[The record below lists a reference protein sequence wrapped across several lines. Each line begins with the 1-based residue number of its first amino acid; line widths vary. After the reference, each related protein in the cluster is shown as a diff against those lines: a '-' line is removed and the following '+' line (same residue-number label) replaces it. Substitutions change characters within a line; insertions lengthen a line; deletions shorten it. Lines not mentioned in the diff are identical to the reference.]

1 MGAKGLSL
9 LVLIAI
15 SFLLA
20 DLFRGGST
28 RKDKL
33 IIIAVFLIVLAFVI
47 WFYIAFP

>member
-1 MGAKGLSL
+1 MGARAGPL
-9 LVLIAI
+9 LALIAI

-33 IIIAVFLIVLAFVI
+33 IIIAVFLIVLAIVV